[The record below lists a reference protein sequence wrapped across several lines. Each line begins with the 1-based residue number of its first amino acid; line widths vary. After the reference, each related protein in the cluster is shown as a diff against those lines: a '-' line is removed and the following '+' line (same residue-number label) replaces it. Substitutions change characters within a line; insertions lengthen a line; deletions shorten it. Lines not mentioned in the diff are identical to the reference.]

1 MDSLRRVQALALDVL
16 GFGSFFTGH
25 NVENNSFAFIQRLKT
40 SPRNRRMMH
49 EHVRPTFLHDEAET
63 MFVIE
68 PFYFA
73 TGHSIPLPSV

>member
-1 MDSLRRVQALALDVL
+1 MDSLRRAQALALDVL
-16 GFGSFFTGH
+16 GLGSFLTGH
-25 NVENNSFAFIQRLKT
+25 NVENDSFALIKRLET

-49 EHVRPTFLHDEAET
+49 EHVRPTFLNDEAEP
-63 MFVIE
+63 MLVIE

>member
-1 MDSLRRVQALALDVL
+1 MDSLRRVRVLALDVL
-16 GFGSFFTGH
+16 GLGSFFTGH
-25 NVENNSFAFIQRLKT
+25 NVEDNSFAFIKRLET

-49 EHVRPTFLHDEAET
+49 EHVWPTFLHDEAEP

-73 TGHSIPLPSV
+73 AGHSIPLPSV

>member
-1 MDSLRRVQALALDVL
+1 MDSLRCVRVLALDVL
-16 GFGSFFTGH
+16 GLGSLFTRH
-25 NVENNSFAFIQRLKT
+25 NVENDSFAFNKRLET

-49 EHVRPTFLHDEAET
+49 EHVRSTFLHDEAEP

-73 TGHSIPLPSV
+73 TGHSTTLPGI